1 MKNKSFTL
9 IFLAAALTLVCSC
22 RNQSWEFDDFDY
34 TATYFPW
41 TFPVRTL
48 VLGDSEYDN
57 TNDKNHRFVI
67 SAAMGGVYENKT
79 DIAVD
84 FMIDPS
90 LVENLAFE
98 DSTAAKILPEEYYTL
113 SNSSRITIPKGKFDG
128 GITVTLTDAFFQD
141 PEAYTNRYVL
151 PLRILSSTTDSV
163 LRGSEAISNPD
174 PRIAAHWKKAP
185 MDFTVFGIK
194 YINEY
199 HGNYLLRG
207 KTQAH
212 NGANETVGT
221 PAAYGYGKYGYVE
234 EGIVTPLLTR
244 SLSSLEYSQQ
254 IQVSEGTSP
263 GIYTVILTVDP
274 ETGNVTVTPK
284 EDSAFGIQG
293 TGKFVKGGQEWGGK
307 KRNALYLDLTVTD
320 NTNRYEVQDTL
331 VFRDNRVKVE
341 EFTPVIL

>member
-1 MKNKSFTL
+1 MKNTGFKL
-9 IFLAAALTLVCSC
+9 ISLVMALMLLSSC
-22 RNQSWEFDDFDY
+22 HNRSWEFDDFDY

-48 VLGDSEYDN
+48 VLGDCDYNN
-57 TNDKNHRFVI
+57 TNDKNHQFVI
-67 SAAMGGVYENKT
+67 SAAMGGVFENTT

-84 FMIDPS
+84 FTIDPT

-113 SNSSRITIPKGKFDG
+113 SNPGRIVIPKGKFNG
-128 GITVTLTDAFFQD
+128 GVTVTLTDAFFRD
-141 PEAYTNRYVL
+141 PEACTTRYVL
-151 PLRILSSTTDSV
+151 PLRILSATTDSV
-163 LRGSEAISNPD
+163 LRGSEAISDPD

-207 KTQAH
+207 KTLTW
-212 NGANETVGT
+212 NDDSEITGK
-221 PAAYGYGKYGYVE
+221 PATYGYGKYGYIE

-263 GIYTVILTVDP
+263 GLYTVILTVHP
-274 ETGNVTVTPK
+274 ETGEVTVAPK
-284 EDSAFGIQG
+284 EGSPFGIRG
-293 TGKFVKGGQEWGGK
+293 TGKYVKGGQEWGGK
-307 KRNALYLDLTVTD
+307 KRNALYLDLTITD
-320 NTNRYEVQDTL
+320 HANRYEVQDTL
-331 VFRDNRVKVE
+331 VFRDNKVKTE